1 MARGPAQSLQHT
13 HSAGP
18 GSSSGVS
25 NMVAPPQRPHAEGMH
40 QQAAN
45 RQQPLPPPPGPPPP
59 GPPPQ
64 QQHPGAPVAKMKP
77 NAERRFYCF
86 ETSAFVQNT
95 LEMLPCYPRWP
106 NGRPMCSCFH
116 NHRATKSVGKGVET
130 AAGGAPQDAGC
141 SAAQKYLMN
150 GTMPRMQDFN
160 EYQ

>member
-25 NMVAPPQRPHAEGMH
+25 NMVAPAQRPHAEGMQ

-45 RQQPLPPPPGPPPP
+45 RQQPLPPPP

-77 NAERRFYCF
+77 NAERRFYCVKK
-86 ETSAFVQNT
+86 SAFVQKT
-95 LEMLPCYPRWP
+95 LEMLPCVTPWP
-106 NGRPMCSCFH
+106 DRRRMCSCFH
-116 NHRATKSVGKGVET
+116 NHRATKSVGKGFET